1 MKKFRVLKVKFRF
14 TLLGTMKRVKY
25 SYDSDFRIVYFKE
38 VLLIGSHLNSEQS
51 NLKVVRHTEIEK
63 KVNWLSEG
71 KECQL
76 IGPKVD
82 RPHPKR

>member
-1 MKKFRVLKVKFRF
+1 
-14 TLLGTMKRVKY
+14 MKRVKY

-76 IGPKVD
+76 IGLKVD
-82 RPHPKR
+82 RPPPKR